1 MTDTFQD
8 ALTLP
13 GAAGLP
19 PRFFDR
25 FVFNLHPEACAPSV
39 IVGLGVYPVED
50 VVDGFAIVVTQ
61 KEQRNLRQLLLH
73 KTGQALRRIEERQKP
88 SMIPTAA

>member
-50 VVDGFAIVVTQ
+50 VVDGFAIVSYR
-61 KEQRNLRQLLLH
+61 KNLLVRVARLPIF
-73 KTGQALRRIEERQKP
+73 TYDRPAVG
-88 SMIPTAA
+88 

>member
-13 GAAGLP
+13 GTAGLP

-25 FVFNLHPEACAPSV
+25 FVFNLHPEARAPSV
-39 IVGLGVYPVED
+39 IVGLGLALFAVLVAHAAFIPDRHAAITRTARWSLRHED
-50 VVDGFAIVVTQ
+50 
-61 KEQRNLRQLLLH
+61 
-73 KTGQALRRIEERQKP
+73 
-88 SMIPTAA
+88 